1 MQRLL
6 TAAVLA
12 PLVWWV
18 TKRGPDLAF
27 AATIVAVVAL
37 ASNEAYRMLEARGMR
52 PLRRTGLA
60 LCVLVTASFAGPLA
74 RLEPATA
81 LGLAVALVF
90 VASMARRADPPA
102 MFDATAATLLP
113 LVLVAFPMGFLE
125 ALRLVDRETGPDLVL
140 LLLLCVML
148 GDTAAYYAGR
158 AFGRHRMSPAI
169 SPKKTWEG
177 AAGALAGSLAAAA
190 LAHFWFFQ
198 RLTVAHAVALA
209 AILCV
214 VGILGDLAESM
225 LKRASGVKDSSSLL
239 PGHGGLLD
247 RIDSLLFA
255 GPVLYGYWRLFLEGR
270 L

>member
-12 PLVWWV
+12 PLVWWL

-27 AATIVAVVAL
+27 GATIVTCAAL
-37 ASNEAYRMLEARGMR
+37 ASHEAYRMLEARGMR
-52 PLRRTGLA
+52 PLRLLGLA
-60 LCVLVTASFAGPLA
+60 LGAAVAASFAGPFSG
-74 RLEPATA
+74 LEPATV
-81 LGLAVALVF
+81 LGLAVSVSF
-90 VASMARRADPPA
+90 VAAMARRPDPPS
-102 MFDATAATLLP
+102 MLDAAVATTLP
-113 LVLVAFPMGFLE
+113 VVLIAFPLGFLA
-125 ALRLVDRETGPDLVL
+125 ALRRIDPETGPDLVL

-148 GDTAAYYAGR
+148 GDTAAYYTGR

-177 AAGALAGSLAAAA
+177 AAGALLGSLGAAA
-190 LAHFWFFQ
+190 LAHYWFFQ
-198 RLTVAHAVALA
+198 RLPVPDAVALA
-209 AILCV
+209 GILCV
-214 VGILGDLAESM
+214 VGILGDLTESM
-225 LKRASGVKDSSSLL
+225 VKRASGVKDSSSLL
-239 PGHGGLLD
+239 PGHGGVFD

>member
-12 PLVWWV
+12 PLAWWL

-27 AATIVAVVAL
+27 AATIVGCVLL
-37 ASNEAYRMLEARGMR
+37 ASHETYRMLEARGMR
-52 PLRRTGLA
+52 PLRRTGLLLGA
-60 LCVLVTASFAGPLA
+60 LVTASFAGPLA
-74 RLEPATA
+74 ALEPATA
-81 LGLAVALVF
+81 LGLAVAAAF
-90 VASMARRADPPA
+90 VAAMAFRPDPPA
-102 MFDATAATLLP
+102 MFDTALATILP
-113 LVLVAFPMGFLE
+113 LVLVAFPMGFLP
-125 ALRLVDRETGPDLVL
+125 ALRRIDRETGPDLVL

-148 GDTAAYYAGR
+148 GDTAAYYTGR
-158 AFGRHRMSPAI
+158 AFGRHRMSPSI

-177 AAGALAGSLAAAA
+177 AAGALAGSLLAAA

-198 RLTVAHAVALA
+198 RLTLPHAVALA
-209 AILCV
+209 VLLGV

-225 LKRASGVKDSSSLL
+225 IKRASGVKDSSSLL

-255 GPVLYGYWRLFLEGR
+255 GPVLYGCWRLFLEGR